1 MDLNKV
7 MIAELLAHLQGTG
20 AVTVNEPM
28 AEHTSFK
35 IGGPADVF
43 VKPRNIDGL
52 VNIVNTCAEKGIPLF
67 VMGNGTNLLVRDKG
81 IRGVVMQVAENIGAY
96 EIEGESIKAE
106 AGISLSRLARVAMEH
121 GLSGL
126 EFAEGIPGTLGGA
139 VTMNAGAYDGE
150 MSMVVEAS
158 EYMRPGGSIITVDK
172 SQHLFG
178 KRTSYIQTD
187 GGVVLKTG
195 LKLKKDDKERIKAR
209 MNEFRE
215 SRQKKQP
222 LDLPS
227 AGSIFKRPEGY
238 FAGKL
243 IQDCGLKGC
252 RIGGAEVSGLH
263 CGFIVNRGNASSED
277 VLKLIE
283 RMREKV
289 YARFGVEL
297 QTEVK
302 IVGEE

>member
-1 MDLNKV
+1 MNKV
-7 MIAELLAHLQGTG
+7 IIAELLAHLQGTG

-43 VKPRNIDGL
+43 VKPRNITGL
-52 VNIVNTCAEKGIPLF
+52 VNTVNTCAEKEIPFF
-67 VMGNGTNLLVRDKG
+67 VIGNGTNLLVRDKG
-81 IRGVVMQVAENIGAY
+81 IRGVVMQIGGNIGAY
-96 EIEGESIKAE
+96 ETEGEDIIAG
-106 AGISLSRLARVAMEH
+106 AGISLSQLTRAAMEH
-121 GLSGL
+121 ELSGL

-139 VTMNAGAYDGE
+139 IAMNAGAYDGE

-158 EYMRPGGSIITVDK
+158 EYMSPGGSIITVGK
-172 SQHLFG
+172 SQHRFG
-178 KRTSYIQTD
+178 KRTSFIQTD
-187 GGVVLKTG
+187 GGIVLKTR
-195 LKLKKDDKERIKAR
+195 LRLKKGNRERIKAK
-209 MNEFRE
+209 MDEFRIN
-215 SRQKKQP
+215 RQKKQP

-243 IQDCGLKGC
+243 IQDCGLKGF

-263 CGFIVNRGNASSED
+263 CGFIVNSGNAAAED

-283 RMREKV
+283 HIRKKV
-289 YARFGVEL
+289 YAKFGVEL

-302 IVGEE
+302 IAGEE

>member
-1 MDLNKV
+1 LNKV
-7 MIAELLAHLQGTG
+7 IIAELLAHLQGTG

-43 VKPRNIDGL
+43 VKPRNIEGL
-52 VNIVNTCAEKGIPLF
+52 VNIVNTYTERGIPLF

-81 IRGVVMQVAENIGAY
+81 IRGVVMQVADNIGVYVA
-96 EIEGESIKAE
+96 EGESITAE
-106 AGISLSRLARVAMEH
+106 AGISLSRLARVAMKH

-139 VTMNAGAYDGE
+139 ITMNAGAYNGE

-158 EYMRPGGSIITVDK
+158 EYMNPGGSIITIGNL
-172 SQHLFG
+172 QHRFG
-178 KRTSYIQTD
+178 KRTSFVQED
-187 GGVVLKTG
+187 GGVVLRTK

-209 MNEFRE
+209 MDEFRA
-215 SRQKKQP
+215 SRRKKQP

-243 IQDCGLKGC
+243 IQDCGLKGF
-252 RIGGAEVSGLH
+252 RIGDAEVSGLH
-263 CGFIVNRGNASSED
+263 CGFIVNRGNATAED
-277 VLKLIE
+277 VLRLIE
-283 RMREKV
+283 YIREKV
-289 YARFGVEL
+289 YAKFGVEL

-302 IVGEE
+302 TVGEV

>member
-1 MDLNKV
+1 MNKV
-7 MIAELLAHLQGTG
+7 IIAELLAHLQGAG

-43 VKPRNIDGL
+43 VKPRNIEGL

-81 IRGVVMQVAENIGAY
+81 IKGVVMQIAENIGAY
-96 EIEGESIKAE
+96 EIEGESIAAE
-106 AGISLSRLARVAMEH
+106 AGISLSRLARVAMEY

-150 MSMVVEAS
+150 MSMVVEAT
-158 EYMRPGGSIITVDK
+158 EYMNPGGSVITVDK

-187 GGVVLKTG
+187 GGVALKTR
-195 LKLKKDDKERIKAR
+195 LKLKKDDKERIKTR
-209 MNEFRE
+209 MDEFRA

-227 AGSIFKRPEGY
+227 AGSIFKRPEGH

-243 IQDCGLKGC
+243 IQDCDLKGFH
-252 RIGGAEVSGLH
+252 IGGAEVSGLH
-263 CGFIVNRGNASSED
+263 CGFIVNRGNASAED
-277 VLKLIE
+277 VLRLIE
-283 RMREKV
+283 HIRKKV

>member
-1 MDLNKV
+1 MNKV
-7 MIAELLAHLQGTG
+7 IIAELLANLQGTG

-35 IGGPADVF
+35 IGGAADVF
-43 VKPRNIDGL
+43 VKPRNIEGL
-52 VNIVNTCAEKGIPLF
+52 VNVVNTCMEKRIPLF

-81 IRGVVMQVAENIGAY
+81 IRGVVMQVAENIGSY
-96 EIEGESIKAE
+96 EVEGECIAAE
-106 AGISLSRLARVAMEH
+106 AGISLSKLARIAMEH

-139 VTMNAGAYDGE
+139 VAMNAGAYDGE

-158 EYMRPGGSIITVDK
+158 EYLSPDGNVVTVGK
-172 SQHLFG
+172 SQHRFG
-178 KRTSYIQTD
+178 KRTSFVQTD
-187 GGVVLKTG
+187 GGVVLKTR
-195 LKLKKDDKERIKAR
+195 LKLRKDDKERIKAK
-209 MNEFRE
+209 MEEFRA

-243 IQDCGLKGC
+243 IQDCGLRGF
-252 RIGGAEVSGLH
+252 RIGDAEVSGLH
-263 CGFIVNRGNASSED
+263 CGFIVNRGNASAED

-283 RMREKV
+283 YIREKV

-302 IVGEE
+302 IVGEA

>member
-1 MDLNKV
+1 LNKV
-7 MIAELLAHLQGTG
+7 IIAELLAHLRGTG

-67 VMGNGTNLLVRDKG
+67 IMGNGTNLLVRDKG
-81 IRGVVMQVAENIGAY
+81 IRGVVMQIADNIGRY
-96 EIEGESIKAE
+96 EIDGETIAAE
-106 AGISLSRLARVAMEH
+106 AGISISRLARVAMEH

-139 VTMNAGAYDGE
+139 VTMNAGAYGGE
-150 MSMVVEAS
+150 MSMIVEDS
-158 EYMRPGGSIITVDK
+158 EYLSPGGSVVTVGK
-172 SQHLFG
+172 QQHRFG
-178 KRTSYIQTD
+178 KRTSFIQTD
-187 GGVVLKTG
+187 GGVVLRTR
-195 LKLKKDDKERIKAR
+195 LKLKKGDKEQIKAK
-209 MNEFRE
+209 MDEFRA

-243 IQDCGLKGC
+243 IQDCGLRGF

-263 CGFIVNRGNASSED
+263 CGFIVNRGNASAED

-283 RMREKV
+283 HIRKKV
-289 YARFGVEL
+289 YDKFGVEL
-297 QTEVK
+297 QTEVR
-302 IVGEE
+302 IVGEA